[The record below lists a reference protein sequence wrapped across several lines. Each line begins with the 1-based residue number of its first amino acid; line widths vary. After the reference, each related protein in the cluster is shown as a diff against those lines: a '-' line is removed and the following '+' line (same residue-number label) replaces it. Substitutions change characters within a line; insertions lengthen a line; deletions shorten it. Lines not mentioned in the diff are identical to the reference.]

1 MSVRFFKVSTH
12 QELKLTEALAK
23 EIWTHHYTPIIGK
36 AQVEYMLRKFQ
47 TSEAIREQIDGGY
60 EYYLIY
66 KDKTAVGYFSTLA
79 ESPSLFLSKIYVK
92 AELRGQGIGKSAME
106 FIEKQARQKGLT
118 AIRLTVN
125 KHNRSSIEAYLKMGF
140 KKTRELVIDIGG
152 GFVMDDYEMVKELN

>member
-1 MSVRFFKVSTH
+1 MPISFIKVSTA
-12 QELKLTEALAK
+12 QQLSLTEALAK
-23 EIWTHHYTPIIGK
+23 GIWTHHYTPIIGQ
-36 AQVEYMLRKFQ
+36 AQVEYMLSKFQ
-47 TSEAIREQIDGGY
+47 TYEAIREQIAGGY

-66 KDKTAVGYFSTLA
+66 KDKTAVGYFSILA

-92 AELRGQGIGKSAME
+92 MEFRGHGIGKKAME

-140 KKTRELVIDIGG
+140 KKIRELVIDIGG
-152 GFVMDDYEMVKELN
+152 GFVMDDYEMVRSLS